1 MCRAL
6 YGKAR
11 AIVSCPDFVLKGDIV
26 WARYPDELKC
36 FPDGYLIVK
45 GGVTQGVFNDI
56 PWEYRDYPLID
67 YTGMLVVPGL
77 NDIHLH
83 APQYNFRGIGMD
95 LELLDWL
102 NSHAFPEETKFA
114 DLDYAKRSYKN
125 FVRNLRRSYTTRA
138 TIFATMHMD
147 ATLELMDLLET
158 SRLKTMV
165 GKVSMDRNSPDYL
178 REQDA
183 QTSLKETVR
192 WLNAV
197 NERNYLNT
205 QPILTP
211 RFTPSCTDELMK
223 GLGNLRHD
231 WQLPLQSHLS
241 ENLSEID
248 WVKELCPWSS
258 CYGETYEHFGELAG
272 EEPVIMAHCNWSS
285 DEEIEILKR
294 NDVTIAHCPQS
305 NAQLASGIAPI
316 RRYLNED
323 MQVGLGTDIAG
334 GASLNMFRACADAVM
349 VSKLRWRMVDQD
361 LSPLTTTEAFYLA
374 TQGGGQVYGKVGSFD
389 WGYDADILVLDD
401 SALAT
406 PLELTLSQRFER
418 YMYLADEG
426 GHLVDKF
433 VAGQRIDLS

>member
-1 MCRAL
+1 
-6 YGKAR
+6 
-11 AIVSCPDFVLKGDIV
+11 
-26 WARYPDELKC
+26 
-36 FPDGYLIVK
+36 
-45 GGVTQGVFNDI
+45 
-56 PWEYRDYPLID
+56 
-67 YTGMLVVPGL
+67 
-77 NDIHLH
+77 
-83 APQYNFRGIGMD
+83 
-95 LELLDWL
+95 
-102 NSHAFPEETKFA
+102 
-114 DLDYAKRSYKN
+114 
-125 FVRNLRRSYTTRA
+125 
-138 TIFATMHMD
+138 
-147 ATLELMDLLET
+147 
-158 SRLKTMV
+158 MV

-294 NDVTIAHCPQS
+294 NGVTIAHCPQS

-406 PLELTLSQRFER
+406 PIELTLSQRFER